1 MYCPNCGKTNST
13 VQRFCRSCGLGL
25 EKVVATLSE
34 QLSTADSDQ
43 HLLKRQRQL
52 ARWIKITGG
61 SAISILVG
69 AVLWGVIYEIILIKG
84 EVLAG
89 SLFLAFIIG
98 LILFALLVIYR
109 ESLMQPANKR
119 QTTQPNLPQENLP
132 ENLLPEPYL
141 DPLSGVTERTTQFIK
156 EEK

>member
-13 VQRFCRSCGLGL
+13 EQRFCRSCGLGL
-25 EKVVATLSE
+25 EKIVATLSE
-34 QLSTADSDQ
+34 QLSTAAPDQ
-43 HLLKRQRQL
+43 PLLKRQRQL
-52 ARWIKITGG
+52 ERWIKITGG
-61 SAISILVG
+61 SALSIPVG
-69 AVLWGVIYEIILIKG
+69 AVLWGIIYEIILIKG

-119 QTTQPNLPQENLP
+119 QTTQPNLPQENRP
-132 ENLLPEPYL
+132 EKLLPEPYL
-141 DPLSGVTERTTQFIK
+141 EPLSGVTERTTQFIK